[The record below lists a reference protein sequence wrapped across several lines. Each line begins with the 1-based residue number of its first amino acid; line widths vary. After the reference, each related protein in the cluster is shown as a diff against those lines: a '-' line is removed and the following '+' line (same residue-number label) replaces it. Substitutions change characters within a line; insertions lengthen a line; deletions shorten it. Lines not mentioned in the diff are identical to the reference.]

1 MEIAFG
7 EHGYTMKKLI
17 VSVVLIIALVLGFYY
32 YLSNIRDQ
40 GSSGDDVIR
49 ASRVTEVLSRNMDA
63 RYPPTPKEVIR
74 FFADITQVLHNDDYS
89 KQDFEALGALLYR
102 LYDDELLEINPWEQ
116 YLKDLHD
123 EVDSYRS
130 RNYVISS
137 FLVSSSTDVV
147 YFQEDGLDYAR
158 LHCLF
163 TMRSGVDLYSLDH
176 QFLLRRGENGR
187 WKILGWQKVE
197 VEQ

>member
-1 MEIAFG
+1 L
-7 EHGYTMKKLI
+7 KKLI
-17 VSVVLIIALVLGFYY
+17 VSVVLVIALVLGFYY

-40 GSSGDDVIR
+40 GSSGEDIR

-63 RYPPTPKEVIR
+63 RYPPTPKEVVR
-74 FFADITQVLHNDDYS
+74 FFADITQVLHNDDYT
-89 KQDFEALGALLYR
+89 KQDFEALGAQLYR
-102 LYDDELLEINPWEQ
+102 LYDDELIEINPWEQ
-116 YLKDLHD
+116 YLKDLRD
-123 EVDSYRS
+123 DIDSYRNQ
-130 RNYVISS
+130 NYVISS
-137 FLVSSSTDVV
+137 YLVSSSTDVI

-163 TMRSGVDLYSLDH
+163 SMRRGVDFYSLDH

-197 VEQ
+197 KTQ